1 MELNSQKINEEK
13 NRNDLY
19 KKIENEVSDEIFVK
33 EKNKKD
39 LEDLILKNEQDINN

>member
-39 LEDLILKNEQDINN
+39 LEDLILKNE